1 MAKSK
6 TFGKMKFFASSMMP
20 VRWRNAMLTWIL
32 RTWYR
37 PPELVFPWNNQAL
50 KKALVILPE
59 DPVEAFHQI
68 NNYLRIT
75 GHYRNASFYLF
86 CTGKVGAFFKHVHP
100 EATII
105 EYEPSERFLFSRQF
119 EERGKFFSREEF
131 DLCLVLEHSPD
142 MSMLYL
148 AGKTSALIRAGYTE
162 AGEFPFLNMHVNP
175 SREQRYRA
183 EQNAVMARA
192 LGASEER
199 AMHWSVSK
207 ETMEEISHMFQELKI
222 PLSARLIGLDAGL
235 FFRVF
240 GQDWIEML
248 WARLRDNKI
257 FTFYWYVGEEPDEAL
272 SSLLSS
278 LGVPVFSNLS
288 APRSAALI
296 GKSVGV
302 VSGKSIFF
310 ELANMMRKPV
320 LGIFEEN
327 ERALYCQTSA
337 LTTAATYSGAPDSG
351 VVDKVVLF
359 VHSLSAA
366 RKE

>member
-1 MAKSK
+1 
-6 TFGKMKFFASSMMP
+6 MKFFASGIMP
-20 VRWRNAMLTWIL
+20 VRWRNAMLAWVL

-37 PPELVFPWNNQAL
+37 PPELVFPWNNHAF

-75 GHYRNASFYLF
+75 GLYRNASFFLF
-86 CTGKVGAFFKHVHP
+86 CTAQVGAFFKNIHP
-100 EATII
+100 GATII

-131 DLCLVLEHSPD
+131 DLCLVLERSPD

-162 AGEFPFLNMHVNP
+162 AGEFPFLNMHVNL

-183 EQNAVMARA
+183 EQNAIMARA

-199 AMHWSVSK
+199 TMHWSVSK
-207 ETMEEISHMFQELKI
+207 ETMEEISHMLQELKI

-235 FFRVF
+235 FFTAF

-248 WARLRDNKI
+248 WARLRDNKV
-257 FTFYWYVGEEPDEAL
+257 FSFYWYVAEEPDEAMSRCL
-272 SSLLSS
+272 ASC
-278 LGVPVFSNLS
+278 GAPVFSNLS

-296 GKSVGV
+296 GKSAGV

-320 LGIFEEN
+320 IGVFEKN
-327 ERALYCQTSA
+327 ESALYCQVSA
-337 LTTAATYSGAPDSG
+337 LTTAAAYSEAPDSG
-351 VVDKVVLF
+351 VVEKIALF
-359 VHSLSAA
+359 VHGLGAA